1 MLNKRGKTMKKN
13 EIELSNVKKTT
24 FHKDNIVVQV
34 NTEKFQIAPDNLQ
47 FESENDMEAI
57 SIIVPLAEASRC
69 INKIFARKL
78 AKKTSEMK
86 LQARGLDESILFNYK
101 IMTFEVRFIDEENVE
116 IIFYGYPAKNNLK
129 EEKCI
134 G

>member
-1 MLNKRGKTMKKN
+1 MAEN

-24 FHKDNIVVQV
+24 FCKDNAVVQV

-78 AKKTSEMK
+78 AKKTSEMN
-86 LQARGLDESILFNYK
+86 LQARGSDESILFNYK

-116 IIFYGYPAKNNLK
+116 IIFYGYPEENN
-129 EEKCI
+129 EKT